1 MYIYIYIYI
10 INMYIYIYIYVYIQ
24 WWFCYFL
31 NLDHRYV
38 YFNEINLIFEQL
50 IQNNSLQ
57 CPNF

>member
-1 MYIYIYIYI
+1 MYIYI